1 MKRQRKF
8 DSEINAITSGR
19 WTAYAAAAAAS
30 TFGAAHSAEASIHYS
45 GLLNQRIGG
54 HDRAIFHFDPAGGTF
69 VVDHFNF
76 VYGSSSVP
84 NGGVAGF
91 GVYAA
96 GSASVNGVS
105 GACNGNP
112 CF

>member
-8 DSEINAITSGR
+8 DSKINSITSGR
-19 WTAYAAAAAAS
+19 WTAYGGAAAAS
-30 TFGAAHSAEASIHYS
+30 TFAAAHSAEATIHYS
-45 GLLNQRIGG
+45 GLINQRIRGR
-54 HDRAIFHFDPAGGTF
+54 DRAIFHLDPAGGTF

-91 GVYAA
+91 GVYAPM
-96 GSASVNGVS
+96 SASVNGV
-105 GACNGNP
+105 
-112 CF
+112 